1 MSQNKKK
8 QIPQPMADEV
18 KEDIAPE
25 AEVAPKKGWLSMR
38 LRLVIVGVLLSCV
51 LGGVAYVLTP
61 QASSRRET
69 IYTALEKLEEG
80 DYGDARRIAESYVGN
95 YQLPEPEQ
103 AIPPYVLGSIAY
115 HDSDQFWSDQDKQ
128 RIFMIAARYL
138 RQSSDLGYPEGY
150 ATEGNYM
157 LGRSLVLSKQ
167 YGKSIPVLLK
177 TYEAAP
183 QYRREIEDM
192 LASAYLADAASSD
205 QQLSDALTWAD
216 KYLEV
221 KLLSPQ
227 QRDAAMLRRAKILL
241 RLHRLDDAV
250 AAITEIAKTSPVYID
265 SLIVLG
271 EVDLARAK
279 IDGPDREKELS
290 AAIDLLRQAAD
301 NQLVGTDSTRAS
313 SYLLAVALDEAGEK
327 QAALSQASRTRKIYF
342 RTPEGIAAGVLE
354 GRLLR
359 DAGRYAES
367 VDVYRRTLQ
376 DAALEPEFRNPYLT
390 IEQLRIGVTAAIE
403 QFLEKK
409 QFQNAVEIA
418 QALTPP
424 FPHDQSLQTEGDI
437 LVRWGETILEQAKVA
452 KLAEADLLRKEAR
465 ERFRSAGRI
474 YERLAAERF
483 SSRSYTEELWKSA
496 DAYIDGQDYTKAID
510 MLDMYSQY
518 EERSR
523 QPRALVAKSRA
534 LISLDR
540 ADDALD
546 LIHECLDFY
555 PRDPVIYDA
564 RLLASEAYL
573 EMGDVTLAE
582 EMLQANL
589 NDGRLEPQSTEWQN
603 SLFAL
608 GRVLHLEG
616 EMFEAQ
622 ARVKGILEDSA
633 AVPREA
639 FELLEKSNSSY
650 SMAIK
655 NLKMAV
661 RRYPD
666 DPQTVMARYL
676 AAECHRR
683 SSMLPRKRFR
693 LVDIETQR
701 VRFDKEVKDNLEAA
715 LEIYASLVDE
725 LTEEFETRGEL
736 HPVNADILRN
746 SYFAQGAA
754 YFDLQQFPEAIDAYS
769 TASNRYQNDPIALEA
784 FSQIA
789 NCYRLMNQPIE
800 AKGTLEQAKIVLDR
814 LPEDADYG
822 ETSHDSANDWRNF
835 IDWLI
840 STL

>member
-1 MSQNKKK
+1 
-8 QIPQPMADEV
+8 MADEV
-18 KEDIAPE
+18 KEDIAPQAE
-25 AEVAPKKGWLSMR
+25 AAPKKGWLGLRVR
-38 LRLVIVGVLLSCV
+38 LAIVGVTLSCV
-51 LGGVAYVLTP
+51 LGGVAYLLTP
-61 QASSRRET
+61 ASADSRET
-69 IYTALEKLEEG
+69 IYTALEKLDEG
-80 DYGDARRIAESYVGN
+80 DYAAARRIAESFIGN

-115 HDSDQFWSDQDKQ
+115 HDSDQFWSEQDKQ
-128 RIFMIAARYL
+128 RIFLIAARYL
-138 RQSSDLGYPEGY
+138 RQSADLGYPEGY

-192 LASAYLADAASSD
+192 LASAYLADASSSD
-205 QQLSDALTWAD
+205 QQLTDALTWAD

-227 QRDAAMLRRAKILL
+227 QRDAATLRRAKILL
-241 RLHRLDDAV
+241 RLGRLDDAV
-250 AAITEIAKTSPVYID
+250 AAVDQIAKTSPAYVD
-265 SLIVLG
+265 SLIVRG
-271 EVDLARAK
+271 EVDLVRAK
-279 IDGPDREKELS
+279 REGADREQELN

-301 NQLVGTDSTRAS
+301 NQLVGSDSTRAS
-313 SYLLAVALDEAGEK
+313 SYLLAVALDEAGEDG
-327 QAALSQASRTRKIYF
+327 AALTQATRTRKIYF

-359 DAGRYAES
+359 AAGKYGDA
-367 VDVYRRTLQ
+367 VDVYRRTLS

-390 IEQLRIGVTAAIE
+390 IEQLRIEVTAAIE
-403 QFLEKK
+403 QFLEKQ
-409 QFQNAVEIA
+409 QFQHAVDVA
-418 QALTPP
+418 QALTPL
-424 FPHDQSLQTEGDI
+424 FPRDQALQTEGDI
-437 LVRWGETILEQAKVA
+437 LVRWGDTIMKQAQVA
-452 KLAEADLLRKEAR
+452 KLAEAEELRKEAR

-474 YERLAAERF
+474 YEKLAEDRF
-483 SSRSYTEELWKSA
+483 ASRTYTEELWKSA
-496 DAYIDGQDYTKAID
+496 AAYFDGQDFTKSIE
-510 MLDMYSQY
+510 MLDKYSQY

-523 QPRALVAKSRA
+523 QPRALVAKARA
-534 LISLDR
+534 LIALDR
-540 ADDALD
+540 ADEALD

-564 RLLASEAYL
+564 RLLASDAYL
-573 EMGDVTLAE
+573 EVGDVTLAE

-589 NDGRLEPQSTEWQN
+589 NDGRLEPQSLEWQN

-622 ARVKGILEDSA
+622 ARVAGILEDPE

-650 SMAIK
+650 LMAIK

-661 RRYPD
+661 RRYPN
-666 DPQTVMARYL
+666 DPQSVMARYL

-701 VRFDKEVKDNLEAA
+701 VRFDKEVKDNLESA

-736 HPVNADILRN
+736 HPVHADILRN

-754 YFDLQQFPEAIDAYS
+754 YYDLHQFPQAIEAYS

-784 FSQIA
+784 FTQIA
-789 NCYRLMNQPIE
+789 SCYRLMGQPIE

-814 LPEDADYG
+814 LPENADYS
-822 ETSHDSANDWRNF
+822 ETSYGSADEWRNF

>member
-1 MSQNKKK
+1 
-8 QIPQPMADEV
+8 MADEV

-25 AEVAPKKGWLSMR
+25 AEAAPKKGWLGLRM
-38 LRLVIVGVLLSCV
+38 RLVIAGVALSCV
-51 LGGVAYVLTP
+51 LGGVAYLLTP
-61 QASSRRET
+61 SSASGRET

-80 DYGDARRIAESYVGN
+80 DYADARRIAESFIGN

-115 HDSDQFWSDQDKQ
+115 HDSDQFWSEQDKQ
-128 RIFMIAARYL
+128 RIFLIAARYL
-138 RQSSDLGYPEGY
+138 RQSADLGYPEGY

-205 QQLSDALTWAD
+205 QQLTDALTWAD

-227 QRDAAMLRRAKILL
+227 QRDAATLRRAKILL
-241 RLHRLDDAV
+241 RLGRLDDAV
-250 AAITEIAKTSPVYID
+250 AAVDQIAKTSPVYVD
-265 SLIVLG
+265 SLIVRG

-279 IDGPDREKELS
+279 QEGADREQELND
-290 AAIDLLRQAAD
+290 AIDLLRQAAD

-313 SYLLAVALDEAGEK
+313 SYLLAVALDEADEK
-327 QAALSQASRTRKIYF
+327 NAALTQATRTRKIYF

-359 DAGRYAES
+359 GAGKYGEA
-367 VDVYRRTLQ
+367 VDVYRRTLS

-390 IEQLRIGVTAAIE
+390 IEQLRIQVTAAIE
-403 QFLEKK
+403 QFLDKQ
-409 QFQNAVEIA
+409 QFQNAVDVA
-418 QALTPP
+418 QALTPL
-424 FPHDQSLQTEGDI
+424 FPRDQALQTEGDI
-437 LVRWGETILEQAKVA
+437 LVRWGETIMGQAQVA
-452 KLAEADLLRKEAR
+452 KLAEAEELRKEAR

-474 YERLAAERF
+474 YEKLAEDRF

-496 DAYIDGQDYTKAID
+496 AAYFDGQDFTKSIE
-510 MLDMYSQY
+510 MLDKYSQY

-523 QPRALVAKSRA
+523 QPRALVAKARA
-534 LISLDR
+534 LIALDR
-540 ADDALD
+540 ADEALE

-573 EMGDVTLAE
+573 EEGDVALAE

-589 NDGRLEPQSTEWQN
+589 NDGRLEPQSLEWQN

-608 GRVLHLEG
+608 GRVMHLEG

-622 ARVKGILEDSA
+622 ARVAGILEDPE

-650 SMAIK
+650 QMAIK

-661 RRYPD
+661 RRYPN
-666 DPQTVMARYL
+666 DPQSVMARYL

-701 VRFDKEVKDNLEAA
+701 VRFDKEVKDHLEAA

-725 LTEEFETRGEL
+725 LTEKFETRGEL
-736 HPVNADILRN
+736 HPVNSDILRN

-754 YFDLQQFPEAIDAYS
+754 YYDLHQFPQAIEAYS

-789 NCYRLMNQPIE
+789 NCYRLMGQPIE

-814 LPEDADYG
+814 LPENADYS
-822 ETSHDSANDWRNF
+822 ETSYGSADEWRNF